1 LANTPR
7 ALGWRVARDV
17 EHQSRISGAM
27 AAERCFVSLGGGE
40 AWFRVALN
48 KKRPFVVEAG
58 EIRAKAV
65 GTAFSVGRRREGADV
80 LITEGTIET
89 WVVGREARRRVST
102 GSREFVSEA
111 QPGIEDAAGQPGNRA
126 ATRLA
131 LRRTRACDELLG
143 YAVGEI
149 NR

>member
-1 LANTPR
+1 
-7 ALGWRVARDV
+7 
-17 EHQSRISGAM
+17 M

-48 KKRPFVVEAG
+48 KKRSFVVETG

-65 GTAFSVGRRREGADV
+65 GAAFSVDRRREGADV
-80 LITEGTIET
+80 LVTEGTIET

-111 QPGIEDAAGQPGNRA
+111 QPGIEDAAGDLKGAERIERA
-126 ATRLA
+126 R
-131 LRRTRACDELLG
+131 ELLLG
-143 YAVGEI
+143 SGHGI
-149 NR
+149 HPR